1 MTKVKLCSM
10 RRPEDIAAV
19 NEIGPDAIGFIFVQG
34 RKRYISPE
42 TAAGLKGLLKPEI
55 KAVGVFIDEDREV
68 VADIANRGI
77 IDVIQLHGSESD
89 GYIAELRKL
98 VKLPIIKVFKIE
110 SPEDAAKAEAS
121 TADLIL
127 ADSGNGGTG
136 ELGRWDL
143 IKLIKRDYILAG
155 GLNPENVGEAVKELH
170 PYAVDTSSGV
180 ETDGL
185 KDPDKMIA
193 FTQNARNA

>member
-1 MTKVKLCSM
+1 
-10 RRPEDIAAV
+10 
-19 NEIGPDAIGFIFVQG
+19 FIFVQG

-42 TAAGLKGLLKPEI
+42 TAAELKGLLKPEI
-55 KAVGVFIDEDREV
+55 KAVGVFIGEDREII
-68 VADIANRGI
+68 ADIANRGI

-89 GYIAELRKL
+89 EYIAKLRKL

>member
-34 RKRYISPE
+34 RKRYIAPE
-42 TAAGLKGLLKPEI
+42 TAAELKGLLKPEI

-89 GYIAELRKL
+89 EYIAELRTL

-110 SPEDAAKAEAS
+110 SPEDAVKAEAS

-136 ELGRWDL
+136 KLGRWDL